1 MGPEDITFI
10 AKELGSIS
18 QVITLILRF
27 IIVLNLPHKMVLE
40 NI

>member
-10 AKELGSIS
+10 AKELGSI
-18 QVITLILRF
+18 
-27 IIVLNLPHKMVLE
+27 IVLNLPHKMVLE